1 MTRQNLLKLAESFRH
16 AILYL
21 IREAHHNG
29 FRLIGTSLK
38 EAERAIDEELTARG
52 LLKNGHGDGPEDA
65 GSDLNRKQ

>member
-29 FRLIGTSLK
+29 FRLIGASLMA
-38 EAERAIDEELTARG
+38 AERAIDEELNVRG
-52 LLKNGHGDGPEDA
+52 ILRNGSGDGPED
-65 GSDLNRKQ
+65 SENDLNRKQ